1 MGKKNPRC
9 LRRGSSISMNIYSG
23 SNPVVFL
30 SPEQEEAVEKCNKSH
45 THLGFESVFCNH
57 RQDSD
62 NDKHNK
68 KVVGKSPEF

>member
-30 SPEQEEAVEKCNKSH
+30 SPEQEEAVESNKLSQIKRKA
-45 THLGFESVFCNH
+45 LKEF
-57 RQDSD
+57 
-62 NDKHNK
+62 DKMTI
-68 KVVGKSPEF
+68 SSY